1 MAGPITDIINK
12 KFTTSSGKDVKDTQM
27 LKGEAKNSLHG
38 TNSTVQDQRSSSSPG
53 KTGGLPTV
61 K

>member
-1 MAGPITDIINK
+1 MPYMEDIINK

-27 LKGEAKNSLHG
+27 LKGEAQNSLKG
-38 TNSTVQDQRSSSSPG
+38 KNSTVQDARSGGPEG
-53 KTGGLPTV
+53 KMGGKPTV